1 MPDKWSLRYDLVAD
15 CGGLLGVV
23 LFRLLGRGAV
33 VGQRAQRV
41 ILYLKAGMR
50 VMLPSGNIVVLV
62 QRERSS
68 WTCEYTVLARQRGL
82 VEFNGLWLRRW
93 AREV

>member
-1 MPDKWSLRYDLVAD
+1 
-15 CGGLLGVV
+15 
-23 LFRLLGRGAV
+23 
-33 VGQRAQRV
+33 
-41 ILYLKAGMR
+41 MR